1 TLRKRWRWW
10 RAAVV
15 VLIAVRMA
23 LPLVLRRVVA
33 QQASDALHARVE
45 VGDVDL
51 ALWKGGVA
59 LDDVT
64 FRAGTAGSAEPA
76 DGKGTATATPYD
88 AGPGQAAPAQSPP
101 PQAFGDDAPIIAVK
115 RFAAELRYLPLFSK
129 TIQLRDVAL
138 DSPRVALD
146 RLASGDLNVMALV

>member
-33 QQASDALHARVE
+33 QQASDALRARVE

-64 FRAGTAGSAEPA
+64 VRAGTAGSAEPA
-76 DGKGTATATPYD
+76 DGQGTATATPYGAG
-88 AGPGQAAPAQSPP
+88 AGPAAARRHRPP
-101 PQAFGDDAPIIAVK
+101 
-115 RFAAELRYLPLFSK
+115 
-129 TIQLRDVAL
+129 
-138 DSPRVALD
+138 
-146 RLASGDLNVMALV
+146 